1 MAQPAQIERCNKGM
15 ADSLCYG
22 QRSPRRHWSA
32 SCSPYCSLGTRWKE
46 SRTGCPAFLSKF
58 IVIGVIM
65 NDKVW
70 IRSLALGFL
79 FVLSSVVTSYMVFIL
94 KKYFNAM
101 NHPWAVYGMLLFMQI
116 IIGLVGEKIN
126 QGMRVGKMNIIQR
139 ICVLV
144 PALLLFISSVM
155 FRQNGIRGNGF
166 LAWYSELLD
175 GGVVLGCVLV
185 SDLCFYIVNAING
198 RTC

>member
-1 MAQPAQIERCNKGM
+1 MHLQSGSQGKGY
-15 ADSLCYG
+15 S
-22 QRSPRRHWSA
+22 
-32 SCSPYCSLGTRWKE
+32 
-46 SRTGCPAFLSKF
+46 SKK
-58 IVIGVIM
+58 GALYEM
-65 NDKVW
+65 NCKVW

-144 PALLLFISSVM
+144 PALIEQLKKK
-155 FRQNGIRGNGF
+155 Q
-166 LAWYSELLD
+166 E
-175 GGVVLGCVLV
+175 
-185 SDLCFYIVNAING
+185 
-198 RTC
+198 

>member
-1 MAQPAQIERCNKGM
+1 MHLQSGSQGKGY
-15 ADSLCYG
+15 S
-22 QRSPRRHWSA
+22 
-32 SCSPYCSLGTRWKE
+32 
-46 SRTGCPAFLSKF
+46 SKK
-58 IVIGVIM
+58 GALYEM
-65 NDKVW
+65 NCKVW

-155 FRQNGIRGNGF
+155 FRQNGISGNGF
-166 LAWYSELLD
+166 LACIQNSLME
-175 GGVVLGCVLV
+175 VL
-185 SDLCFYIVNAING
+185 F
-198 RTC
+198 

>member
-1 MAQPAQIERCNKGM
+1 MPLDMDI
-15 ADSLCYG
+15 L
-22 QRSPRRHWSA
+22 RSKLLLPSMIKWKI
-32 SCSPYCSLGTRWKE
+32 LG
-46 SRTGCPAFLSKF
+46 KF
-58 IVIGVIM
+58 M

-79 FVLSSVVTSYMVFIL
+79 LVLSSVVTSYMVFIL

-155 FRQNGIRGNGF
+155 FRQNGISGNGF

>member
-1 MAQPAQIERCNKGM
+1 MHLQSGSQEKGY
-15 ADSLCYG
+15 S
-22 QRSPRRHWSA
+22 
-32 SCSPYCSLGTRWKE
+32 
-46 SRTGCPAFLSKF
+46 SKK
-58 IVIGVIM
+58 GALYEM
-65 NDKVW
+65 NCKVW

-94 KKYFNAM
+94 KKCFNAM

-144 PALLLFISSVM
+144 PALLLFISSVIIICIVGLCLH
-155 FRQNGIRGNGF
+155 FSRLICTTDAQI
-166 LAWYSELLD
+166 LL
-175 GGVVLGCVLV
+175 
-185 SDLCFYIVNAING
+185 YIAKEK
-198 RTC
+198 R

>member
-1 MAQPAQIERCNKGM
+1 MLLQSGSQEKGY
-15 ADSLCYG
+15 S
-22 QRSPRRHWSA
+22 
-32 SCSPYCSLGTRWKE
+32 
-46 SRTGCPAFLSKF
+46 SKK
-58 IVIGVIM
+58 GALYEM
-65 NDKVW
+65 NCKVW

-94 KKYFNAM
+94 KKCFNAM

-155 FRQNGIRGNGF
+155 FRQNGISGNGF